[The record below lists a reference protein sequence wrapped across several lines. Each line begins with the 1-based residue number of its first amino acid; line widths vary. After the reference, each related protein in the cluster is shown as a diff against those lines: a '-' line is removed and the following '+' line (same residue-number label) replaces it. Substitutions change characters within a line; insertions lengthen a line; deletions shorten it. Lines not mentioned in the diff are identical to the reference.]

1 MFIDSEIRK
10 FDELKGKIL
19 LHLESISKNSDKV
32 FDQSILTSIDIMKV
46 QEEKQ
51 LIFPNHK
58 VEDQLSLLSK
68 AKYTFRKEI
77 TIHK

>member
-1 MFIDSEIRK
+1 MFIDGEIRK

>member
-1 MFIDSEIRK
+1 MFIDGEIRK

-58 VEDQLSLLSK
+58 VEDQLSFLSK